1 VAQDLNKRLEVR
13 RSQVSSVLDED
24 EQLLAE
30 NGAFILLTNER
41 FIQLSALGKVKK
53 SLLLQE
59 VERLSTTR
67 QPLAK
72 AGPLIAHTS
81 SGSKVNFGILA
92 DADWKNFQEVFAV
105 ARLAPV
111 RAKKKPAEKDKT
123 KEKTKEKNAKS
134 QAPKV
139 NPKRMEELEIVKKYG
154 SVTAEGIFSIH
165 KVTIYSMG
173 YVKVGGIF
181 GGGSIQ
187 KLLDIFGESDITKKT
202 GLGRTATAILT
213 GGINLALLPNQR
225 GNVYLSVSTPSKT
238 HSLMKE
244 LPTEHDLRLMN
255 KLVSA
260 GKAAISRRDTGASE
274 VKAPAGKSTAVGV
287 DQSLENLVKLH
298 KDGLL
303 DDAEYK
309 AAKAKLLGL

>member
-1 VAQDLNKRLEVR
+1 MAQDLTKRLEVR
-13 RSQVSSVLDED
+13 RSQVSSVLEED

-30 NGAFILLTNER
+30 NGAFILLTSER

-59 VERLSTTR
+59 VEKLSTTR

-81 SGSKVNFGILA
+81 SGSKVNLGNLA

-105 ARLAPV
+105 ARRAPV
-111 RAKKKPAEKDKT
+111 RAKKQSVDTDKP
-123 KEKTKEKNAKS
+123 KEKNPKSS

-139 NPKRMEELEIVKKYG
+139 NQKRMQELEIVKKYG
-154 SVTAEGIFSIH
+154 SVTAEGIFSIY
-165 KVTIYSMG
+165 KVTIYSLG
-173 YVKVGGIF
+173 YVRVGGIF
-181 GGGSIQ
+181 GGGSIE

-244 LPTEHDLRLMN
+244 LPTEYDLRLMN

-260 GKAAISRRDTGASE
+260 GKAAISRRDSVANE
-274 VKAPAGKSTAVGV
+274 VKAPAGKSAVVGV

>member
-1 VAQDLNKRLEVR
+1 MAQDLTKRLEVR
-13 RSQVSSVLDED
+13 RSQVSSVLEED

-30 NGAFILLTNER
+30 NGAFILLTSER

-53 SLLLQE
+53 SLLLRE
-59 VERLSTTR
+59 VEKLSTTR

-81 SGSKVNFGILA
+81 SGSKVNLGILA

-105 ARLAPV
+105 ARLSPV
-111 RAKKKPAEKDKT
+111 RAKKKTVEIDKP
-123 KEKTKEKNAKS
+123 KEKTAKS
-134 QAPKV
+134 QVPKV
-139 NPKRMEELEIVKKYG
+139 NPKRMEELEQVKQYG

-244 LPTEHDLRLMN
+244 LPTEYDLRLMN

-260 GKAAISRRDTGASE
+260 GKAAISRRDSVANE
-274 VKAPAGKSTAVGV
+274 VKAPAGKPAAVGV

-298 KDGLL
+298 KEGLL

>member
-1 VAQDLNKRLEVR
+1 MAQDLNKRLGVR

-53 SLLLQE
+53 SLPLQE

-72 AGPLIAHTS
+72 AGPLIAHTL
-81 SGSKVNFGILA
+81 SGSKVNLGNLA

-105 ARLAPV
+105 ARLSPV
-111 RAKKKPAEKDKT
+111 RAKKKPVEKDKP
-123 KEKTKEKNAKS
+123 KEKNAQP

-139 NPKRMEELEIVKKYG
+139 NPKRMEELEQVKKYG

-181 GGGSIQ
+181 GGGSIE

-274 VKAPAGKSTAVGV
+274 VKAPAGKSAAVGV